1 MNLVSELCMMTGLTD
16 AMRSDFRV
24 MQDVAKITRIT
35 PQARRDTIDK
45 FIKRIKGN
53 PEVNDPFYYL
63 TVFIYRTR
71 TEKK

>member
-1 MNLVSELCMMTGLTD
+1 MMTGLTD

-63 TVFIYRTR
+63 KVFIHRTR
-71 TEKK
+71 TEKKLSSR

>member
-1 MNLVSELCMMTGLTD
+1 MNLVLELCMMTGLTD

-53 PEVNDPFYYL
+53 PEVNVQF
-63 TVFIYRTR
+63 
-71 TEKK
+71 